1 LNIFGSTHSVLFRVT
16 RWTESE
22 SPQTWLRRTLTAI
35 SILLRPHQA
44 ESDGSLFGT
53 RWTTSITYDT
63 DPVELPR
70 RPVKSYT
77 IPFASNT
84 PTVKARYRLKPAH
97 EHVMMLHHLREAKPS
112 NVFQKGPLLTRSWAF
127 QERILSPRAVD
138 YHSCEMVWE
147 CNEAVD
153 CEWGEMSE
161 GEPGMYDDNLA
172 VGKRWRFELETGPHE
187 GDPTIFYPPLNRWL
201 DGMELYS
208 RLRITDL
215 ADKLPALEG
224 LAARFSDRIH
234 ARYLAGH

>member
-1 LNIFGSTHSVLFRVT
+1 MMLHHLREAKASNVFQKGPLLTRSWAFQERILSPRAVDYHSCEMVWECNEAVDCE
-16 RWTESE
+16 WGEMSE
-22 SPQTWLRRTLTAI
+22 GEP
-35 SILLRPHQA
+35 
-44 ESDGSLFGT
+44 
-53 RWTTSITYDT
+53 
-63 DPVELPR
+63 
-70 RPVKSYT
+70 T

-97 EHVMMLHHLREAKPS
+97 EHVMMLHHLREAKAS

-234 ARYLAGH
+234 AKYLAGH